1 MRHRTI
7 KAKNIIMKKSLLFCL
22 VASLCTAAWCQVDS
36 LAKSH
41 QIEANKQIV
50 MKFYNDL
57 WATNNTDR
65 YAETVAESYVVHD
78 IGERKNVAEPAIQQ
92 KKIADFFWDNGDL
105 EFILDY
111 QIAERD
117 LVMTRWSAAYTPQTL
132 FGKFFIG
139 EGHIPIINVVRIKD
153 GKIVEFWNHRHDIDT
168 PQTMKFTFKGLLIG
182 LFVALIPT
190 VIAIRLRRKLKRIKV

>member
-1 MRHRTI
+1 
-7 KAKNIIMKKSLLFCL
+7 MKKSLFFCL
-22 VASLCTAAWCQVDS
+22 ILCGSVNALGQVDS
-36 LAKSH
+36 LLVSD
-41 QIEANKQIV
+41 QIESNKQIAL
-50 MKFYNDL
+50 KFYNDL
-57 WATNNTDR
+57 WATNNTDK
-65 YAETVAESYVVHD
+65 YAETVSDSYVVHD
-78 IGERKNVAEPAIQQ
+78 IGERKNVTEPAIQQ

-139 EGHIPIINVVRIKD
+139 KGHIPIINVVRIKN

-168 PQTMKFTFKGLLIG
+168 PQTMKFTLKGLLIG
-182 LFVALIPT
+182 LLIALIPT
-190 VIAIRLRRKLKRIKV
+190 FFAFRLRRKLKRLKSQ